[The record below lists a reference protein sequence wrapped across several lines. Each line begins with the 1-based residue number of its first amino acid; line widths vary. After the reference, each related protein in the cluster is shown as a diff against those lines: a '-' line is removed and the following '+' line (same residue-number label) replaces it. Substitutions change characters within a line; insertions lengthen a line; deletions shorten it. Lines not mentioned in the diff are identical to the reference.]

1 MEEHIKWL
9 IDTYGHDDQRTN
21 AWHMK
26 RGSMLTASEI
36 YKTVKD
42 ATPAQRHELII
53 GKLTPR
59 EQGTQSTSRALMWG
73 TRFEPIAK
81 AIYEKLHGVKI
92 VDTTCIP
99 HPVHSFLGASPD
111 GVLIH
116 EDTSNPMYGR
126 LVEFKCPISR
136 VFDDTTPVPTTYY
149 HQMQLQLEC
158 SQLNVCE
165 YAEFQ
170 FKEMSYSEW
179 MDTPAEYKS
188 VYIVSEDGSVHY
200 KDIAD
205 PRSVAE
211 WRSTIVSEDDT
222 QHWASVYWI
231 IVKYRFQTVN
241 KEDKWLESNL
251 PYFQDTW
258 SEVVKHREAGTL
270 PEHPRDKS
278 TLLL

>member
-9 IDTYGHDDQRTN
+9 IDTYGQDDQRTS

-42 ATPAQRHELII
+42 ATPAQRHELIMN
-53 GKLTPR
+53 KLTPR
-59 EQGTQSTSRALMWG
+59 DQGTQTTSRALIWG

-81 AIYEKLHGVKI
+81 AIYSSIHGVNI

-99 HPVHSFLGASPD
+99 HPVHAFLGASPD

-116 EDTSNPMYGR
+116 EDISNPMYGR

-136 VFDDTTPVPTTYY
+136 VFDDSTPIPTTYY

-158 SQLNVCE
+158 SQLSECE

-170 FKEMSYSEW
+170 FKDMSYSEW

-188 VYIVSEDGSVHY
+188 VYIVSEDGHVYY
-200 KDIAD
+200 KDISD
-205 PRSVAE
+205 KRSLSE
-211 WRSTIVSEDDT
+211 WRSTIVKEDDP
-222 QHWASVYWI
+222 QHWTSVYWVLTKYKFQN
-231 IVKYRFQTVN
+231 VK
-241 KEDKWLESNL
+241 KEDGWLESNL
-251 PYFQDTW
+251 PYFQATW
-258 SEVVKHREAGTL
+258 TEVSTHREAGTL
-270 PEHPRDKS
+270 PEHPREKS
-278 TLLL
+278 TLTL

>member
-1 MEEHIKWL
+1 MQQHLDWL
-9 IDTYGHDDQRTN
+9 IETYGQNDQRTN

-42 ATPAQRHELII
+42 ATPAQRHELIVS
-53 GKLTPR
+53 KLTPR
-59 EQGTQSTSRALMWG
+59 EQGTQNTSRALVWG

-81 AIYEKLHGVKI
+81 SIYESVHKVKI

-99 HPVHSFLGASPD
+99 HPLHSFLGASPD
-111 GVLIH
+111 GILLSD
-116 EDTSNPMYGR
+116 DTSHPMYGH

-136 VFDDTTPVPTTYY
+136 VFDDTTPIPTTYY

-170 FKEMSYSEW
+170 FKELNYSEW

-188 VYIVSEDGSVHY
+188 VFIVSEDGSLYY
-200 KDIAD
+200 KDIGD
-205 PRSVAE
+205 TRSVAE

-222 QHWASVYWI
+222 QHWTSVYWI
-231 IVKYRFQTVN
+231 LTKYKFQTVN
-241 KEDKWLESNL
+241 KEQGWLESNL
-251 PYFQDTW
+251 PSFQETW
-258 SEVVKHREAGTL
+258 SEVLKHREAGTL
-270 PEHPRDKS
+270 PEHPREKS

>member
-1 MEEHIKWL
+1 MQDHIHWL
-9 IDTYGHDDQRTN
+9 IETYGQNDQRTQ

-36 YKTVKD
+36 YKVVKD
-42 ATPAQRHELII
+42 ATPAQRNELIL

-59 EQGTQSTSRALMWG
+59 DHTTQNTSRALLWG

-81 AIYEKLHGVKI
+81 AIYETLNNVQI

-111 GVLIH
+111 GILLND
-116 EDTSNPMYGR
+116 DTTHPMYGH

-136 VFDDTTPVPTTYY
+136 VFDDTTPIPTAYY

-170 FKEMSYSEW
+170 FKELNYSEW
-179 MDTPAEYKS
+179 MDTNADYKS
-188 VYIVSEDGSVHY
+188 VFIISESNEVYY
-200 KDIAD
+200 KDFTD
-205 PRSVAE
+205 TRSVAE
-211 WRSTIVSEDDT
+211 WRETIVKEDDT
-222 QHWASVYWI
+222 QHWTSIYWI
-231 IVKYRFQTVN
+231 LTKYKFQTVQ
-241 KEDKWLESNL
+241 KEQNWLESNL
-251 PYFQDTW
+251 SYFQEAW
-258 SEVVKHREAGTL
+258 SEILKHREAGTL
-270 PEHPRDKS
+270 PEHPREKS